1 MFIKRIFFFALAIT
15 FFGACTPE
23 EGKGGLAS
31 IEGKVLVQNI
41 NSLHEKS
48 GVPYEAIDE
57 DVFISY
63 GNSGLQDDKESTGA
77 TGKYKFANL
86 TKGDY
91 TVFVFSDDTLSN
103 GKTSKLTF
111 SQSVSLEKKDEATL
125 KDFIIYKHIDYD
137 DGNGIVKGN
146 VQEGHYSGSTL
157 YYTIPAQDADVY
169 LQYENDDIV
178 LDRVRTDGAGNFK
191 IGSLIPG
198 KYRVYVYS
206 KNQISSKGDS
216 VRYAHFEIE
225 TNSSTVTLDTIN
237 INNYK
242 L

>member
-1 MFIKRIFFFALAIT
+1 MYVKRIFFFALAIA
-15 FFGACTPE
+15 FFGACAPE

-31 IEGKVLVQNI
+31 IEGKVFVQNI

-48 GVPYEAIDE
+48 GDAYAAIDE

-63 GNSGLQDDKESTGA
+63 GNSDLQDDKESTGA
-77 TGKYKFANL
+77 TGKYKFSNL

-103 GKTSKLTF
+103 DKYSQLTF
-111 SQSVSLEKKDEATL
+111 SQNVSLSKKDEATL
-125 KDFIIYKHIDYD
+125 DDFVIYKHVDYD
-137 DGNGIVKGN
+137 DGNGVVKGN
-146 VQEGHYSGSTL
+146 IQEGHYSGSTL

-169 LQYENDDIV
+169 IQYENDEEI
-178 LDRVRTDGAGNFK
+178 LDRVRADGAGNFK
-191 IGSLIPG
+191 ISNLIPG
-198 KYRVYVYS
+198 KYKLYVYS
-206 KNQISSKGDS
+206 ENQISSKGDS

-225 TNSSTVTLDTIN
+225 TNNSVVTLDTIK